1 MIAHLK
7 DKVKY
12 FNKINKHRNTERKYG
27 SQYFS
32 SDNDKSDYQS
42 LHTYKF
48 NSALQAA
55 YII

>member
-48 NSALQAA
+48 NSALQAV
-55 YII
+55 